1 MYDSMQIFILCR
13 TVSFPLNLLGHETFN
28 ESSLKVG
35 SGETKQNVLIQ
46 SCDVTGGSLN
56 PPELCVCLIIPII
69 YNIHFQ
75 TRWIHSLTL
84 PEHSSKIL

>member
-56 PPELCVCLIIPII
+56 TPELCVC
-69 YNIHFQ
+69 H
-75 TRWIHSLTL
+75 HSHNLQYSFPNQMDTLTD
-84 PEHSSKIL
+84 ITWTF